1 MPQQVNNFI
10 TAGLKGALGKQIVF
24 RQRSGKTFVSAY
36 PNMDNRVL
44 SEKQLEV
51 NRKMKEANQYAKEI
65 IENEEER
72 KEAQFRLD
80 VPSTKLYTSLIKEYF
95 KLQKI
100 KNAS

>member
-1 MPQQVNNFI
+1 MPKQENNFI

-51 NRKMKEANQYAKEI
+51 NRRMKEANQYAKEI
-65 IENEEER
+65 MENEEQR

-80 VPSTKLYTSLIKEYF
+80 VSSTKLYTSLIKEYF
-95 KLQKI
+95 KLQQNK
-100 KNAS
+100 